1 MDNGS
6 YIQTILNAFSSMDI
20 AMLRNQLKD
29 EYSYQDATKDI
40 FLNEIEKFFKRRK
53 DAGDTKLIIYEGECT
68 DETCPDYGKR
78 GYRFIGN
85 RSRNYIDF
93 VFKTEKDDIINIS

>member
-68 DETCPDYGKR
+68 DETCPDQEL
-78 GYRFIGN
+78 YRLCI
-85 RSRNYIDF
+85 
-93 VFKTEKDDIINIS
+93 